1 MSKKKKSRF
10 NPNPKLKI
18 EEILLDSRNLFLYES
33 VTNESVLRLIKEI
46 KTLDS
51 LNKKPIY
58 LWINSGGGC
67 CAAGFAL
74 INVMRSVKSKIITI
88 INAEVC
94 SMGSAISINGNE
106 RWIVKNGC
114 AMFHDMSGG
123 IRGDYSLKV
132 KDRAVFIE
140 EYYKLLEENTRKNT
154 KLTEEEIQRARTG
167 ELWLFAKDCL
177 KKGIVDK
184 II

>member
-1 MSKKKKSRF
+1 MKKKS
-10 NPNPKLKI
+10 KSEIKI
-18 EEILLDSRNLFLYES
+18 ENILLKSRNLFLYES
-33 VTNESVLRLIKEI
+33 VTDKSVLKLIKEI
-46 KTLDS
+46 KVLDN

-58 LWINSGGGC
+58 LWINSSGGE

-74 INVMRSVKSKIITI
+74 INIMRSVKSKIITI

-140 EYYKLLEENTRKNT
+140 EYYKLLEENTRANT
-154 KLTEEEIQRARTG
+154 DLTEKEIQRARTG
-167 ELWLFAKDCL
+167 ELWLFAEDCL